1 MLGRT
6 RNKRQLDIFEVP
18 IEQFI
23 DHRHEFA
30 IGADNI
36 DWESLEEHFSP
47 FYSTRGRPG
56 IPPRK
61 IIGMILIKERFSLSD
76 EKVLKIWP
84 ENPYWQYFCG
94 EVHFQTDKPFARSEL
109 TSFRRRIGPVGM
121 EMIKNITLKQFG
133 KQDDKKFATYSDRR
147 KRNFWKKIIG
157 A

>member
-18 IEQFI
+18 IERFI
-23 DHRHEFA
+23 NRKHEFA

-36 DWESLEEHFSP
+36 DWESLEEHFRP
-47 FYSTRGRPG
+47 FYSHRGRYS

-61 IIGMILIKERFSLSD
+61 IIGMLLLKERFSLSD

-94 EVHFQTDKPFARSEL
+94 EVHFQTDKPFSAGEL
-109 TSFRRRIGPVGM
+109 VSFRRRIGPEGM
-121 EMIKNITLKQFG
+121 EMIRNITIKEFG
-133 KQDDKKFATYSDRR
+133 KTDEQKYKSYTDRR
-147 KRNFWKKIIG
+147 KRSFWKRIIG
-157 A
+157 